1 MEKLTSIGRV
11 PLMATP
17 DWPFRRIDYIF
28 VRCAANCLASRS
40 PPVRVSSTNLS
51 TACGRATISASWRTS
66 RSRDNTV
73 RNC

>member
-51 TACGRATISASWRTS
+51 TACGRATFLGVVADLAVPGQYRT
-66 RSRDNTV
+66 
-73 RNC
+73 